1 MSNLCQIVDEQDNI
15 IGSKPRNEIDFK
27 NDYFRISGLWLTNS
41 HGQVLI
47 AQRHLTKDK
56 DPGLWAPA
64 AAGTLEV
71 GETYESNIYKA
82 AEEEIGLSGI
92 TFAVGPKMKF
102 DEPRKCFCQWFTAV
116 CDKREDEFVLQL
128 SEVEQVKW
136 IDKYDLVKDVT
147 HTPDKYVPSMARII
161 NEFV

>member
-71 GETYESNIYKA
+71 GETYESNIYKE

-102 DEPRKCFCQWFTAV
+102 DEPRK
-116 CDKREDEFVLQL
+116 DEFVLQL